1 MHLILLMNS
10 HYSTIIQ
17 NTIFTF
23 TLDGAVL
30 EKYMLVNIMN
40 KKNTDMFH
48 NFPLDDS

>member
-23 TLDGAVL
+23 TLEGKER
-30 EKYMLVNIMN
+30 EKYLFVTIMN
-40 KKNTDMFH
+40 KKK
-48 NFPLDDS
+48 S